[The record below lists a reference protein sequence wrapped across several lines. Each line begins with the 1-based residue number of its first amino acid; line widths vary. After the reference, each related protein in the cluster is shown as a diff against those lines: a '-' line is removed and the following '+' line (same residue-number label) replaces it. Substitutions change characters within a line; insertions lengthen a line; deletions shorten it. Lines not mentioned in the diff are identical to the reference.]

1 MLLNNDLM
9 QSLNEPNGVRETLSN
24 FVTYSSTSIFV
35 FQKETTTTT
44 KGSRGRLVLQGSAT
58 FLKTVQIRG

>member
-24 FVTYSSTSIFV
+24 LVTYSSTSIFV

-44 KGSRGRLVLQGSAT
+44 KGSRGRGVLQDSAT
-58 FLKTVQIRG
+58 FLKTVRIRG

>member
-24 FVTYSSTSIFV
+24 LVTYSSTSIFV
-35 FQKETTTTT
+35 FQKETTTTS
-44 KGSRGRLVLQGSAT
+44 KGSRGRRVLQDSVT
-58 FLKTVQIRG
+58 R

>member
-9 QSLNEPNGVRETLSN
+9 QSLDEPNGVRETLSN
-24 FVTYSSTSIFV
+24 LVTYSNTSNFV

-44 KGSRGRLVLQGSAT
+44 KGSSGHQVLQDSAA
-58 FLKTVQIRG
+58 R